1 MSDRDPGHRSRRSAR
16 FEIRPTLG
24 RTALFNLVLSGG
36 LLPPPRRCARNEKKD
51 KRSLVEKEI
60 DTGACLIDAHPK
72 GVTSFREHQSIAPPE
87 SREALTAAAL
97 SLVCSFQVA
106 HSSHFWTP
114 VGIRP
119 GDSSILR
126 ARC

>member
-60 DTGACLIDAHPK
+60 DTGACLIDAHCK
-72 GVTSFREHQSIAPPE
+72 GLAEAAMSRWHRLAVIDRRRQALLAREEGAPAVAGFWRFRN
-87 SREALTAAAL
+87 L
-97 SLVCSFQVA
+97 
-106 HSSHFWTP
+106 
-114 VGIRP
+114 
-119 GDSSILR
+119 
-126 ARC
+126 

>member
-1 MSDRDPGHRSRRSAR
+1 Y
-16 FEIRPTLG
+16 TLSLHD
-24 RTALFNLVLSGG
+24 ALPIS
-36 LLPPPRRCARNEKKD
+36 PPPFWKSVIPWDFKSNDFVRAHSKG
-51 KRSLVEKEI
+51 LM
-60 DTGACLIDAHPK
+60 GAFFVSAHPK
-72 GVTSFREHQSIAPPE
+72 GVTRFREHQSIAPPE

-106 HSSHFWTP
+106 HSSHSWTQ
-114 VGIRP
+114 VGIKP